1 MEKEIFLET
10 NTQQNMKILV
20 AILLFVHGLIHLMG
34 FLKAFG
40 FAEIPQ
46 LTQHYPKTEGLV
58 WLAIAVTFVFTA
70 VLLWI
75 KSPIWFWIALLSVG
89 ASQLLIVLHWQDAK
103 FGTIANAIILMVAL
117 IAAAG
122 WIFEKHFKKDVAQSF
137 QKVTAS
143 EETILE
149 KDLLHLP
156 VPVQHYLKYVSVVG
170 SPKIKTAKAIFK
182 GEMRERGKDWFGF
195 TSEQFNFFENPTR
208 LFFMKANFKNL
219 PTTGYHR
226 YKNGQ
231 ASMQIK
237 LLSLFPVV
245 DISEPEMFKTETVT
259 FFNDMCLFA
268 PAALID
274 ERIDWQTLDH
284 NSVKA
289 VFHNGEVSV
298 SAILKFDESGQLIN
312 FISEDRVDVNSNQ
325 NVPFSTPVTEYGTV
339 NGYKLPV
346 AADAVWHFP
355 EGDFVYGKFYLQE
368 VRYNPRG

>member
-1 MEKEIFLET
+1 
-10 NTQQNMKILV
+10 MKILV

-40 FAEIPQ
+40 IAEIPQ
-46 LTQHYPKTEGLV
+46 LTLHYQKTEGLV
-58 WLAIAVTFVFTA
+58 WLAIALTFVFTA
-70 VLLWI
+70 VLFWI

-122 WIFEKHFKKDVAQSF
+122 WNFKNHFKKDVAQSF

-143 EETILE
+143 AETILE

-156 VPVQHYLKYVSVVG
+156 VPVQQYLKYVGVVG

-226 YKNGQ
+226 YKNGE

-268 PAALID
+268 PGALID
-274 ERIDWQTLDH
+274 KNIEWQALDDR
-284 NSVKA
+284 SAKA
-289 VFHNGEVSV
+289 TFRNGEVSITAV
-298 SAILKFDESGQLIN
+298 LYFNEQGQLTN
-312 FISEDRVDVNSNQ
+312 FVSEDRVDVNSNEK
-325 NVPFSTPVTEYGTV
+325 VPFSTPVSEYGTV
-339 NGYKLPV
+339 NGHTLPI